1 MFHKKHANLM
11 YSLSIDTLNKQH
23 IFKSFSGMIGFM
35 PAPFCNA
42 VIFVNMHVLAIEEE
56 LSLGLSS

>member
-1 MFHKKHANLM
+1 
-11 YSLSIDTLNKQH
+11 
-23 IFKSFSGMIGFM
+23 MIGFM

-56 LSLGLSS
+56 LSLGLSSWAGSLHAYAMSRK